1 MQVREAM
8 RGLERRVTILPP
20 FGQEEAPEI
29 YRAAHLLLHTKY
41 NDPCP
46 TVPIEAMACGLPVVG
61 TRSGGMPELV
71 PEECGMLVPIEQ
83 GWSRDL
89 AGEPGLL
96 ADAVECIMENH
107 VVMTEAARSHAVRAF
122 EVGAWLERHREIL
135 REVTSR

>member
-1 MQVREAM
+1 
-8 RGLERRVTILPP
+8 ILPP

-46 TVPIEAMACGLPVVG
+46 TVPIEAMASGLPVVG
-61 TRSGGMPELV
+61 THSGGMPELV
-71 PEECGMLVPIEQ
+71 PDSSGVLVPVEH
-83 GWSRDL
+83 GWTRDL

-107 VVMTEAARSHAVRAF
+107 VVMTMAARSHAVRTF
-122 EVGAWLERHREIL
+122 QVGAWLGRHREIL